1 MREAMIE
8 IPHPGGKGGVQK
20 LFRFPNGYGASV
32 VQSPYSYGGDSG
44 LWELAVIRYVEEDTD
59 AFLLTYDTP
68 ITNDVIGYLDEQEV
82 DALLEQISALDVAN
96 D

>member
-8 IPHPGGKGGVQK
+8 IPHPAGKGGVQK

-59 AFLLTYDTP
+59 AFLLAYDTP

-82 DALLEQISALDVAN
+82 DALLEQIAALD